1 VSERNVETVRWI
13 FEQLFG
19 GRRVDP
25 ELLAPDVE
33 WVNPAEAVEP
43 GTRRGPEE
51 FNRAVAN
58 VFAAWDDVRF
68 ETERVI
74 GNGDDVVALG
84 RLRGHIHGPGLEV
97 ESAHGQV
104 WSFRD
109 GLVVRMRWFNTHRET
124 LEFAGVRDH

>member
-1 VSERNVETVRWI
+1 LSERNVEIVGWI
-13 FEQLFG
+13 FEQLFR

-25 ELLAPDVE
+25 DLLAPDVE

-58 VFAAWDDVRF
+58 VFAAWDDVCF

-84 RLRGHIHGPGLEV
+84 RLRGHIHGPGMAV
-97 ESAHGQV
+97 ESPHGQI

-109 GLVVRMRWFNTHRET
+109 GLVIRMRWFNTHRET
-124 LEFAGVRDH
+124 LEFAGLRR

>member
-1 VSERNVETVRWI
+1 METVRWI

-84 RLRGHIHGPGLEV
+84 RLRGHIHGPGMEV

-104 WSFRD
+104 WRFRD

>member
-1 VSERNVETVRWI
+1 MEIVRWI
-13 FEQLFG
+13 FEQLFR

-25 ELLAPDVE
+25 GLLAPDVE

-84 RLRGHIHGPGLEV
+84 RLHGHIHGPGMAV
-97 ESAHGQV
+97 ESPHGQV

-124 LEFAGVRDH
+124 LDFAGVRDH

>member
-1 VSERNVETVRWI
+1 METVRWI

-84 RLRGHIHGPGLEV
+84 RLRGHIHGPGMEV
-97 ESAHGQV
+97 ESPHGQV